1 MNINSS
7 KFNLSFQKKLMAKAN
22 VIKNNEPCPVSI
34 YKLDRKQDKDYIKNL
49 RENDSDWSY
58 AYYLTDME
66 EQFEQAKYARLIN
79 GENLKF
85 YTLEDENQ
93 KCLGLVEVDNGGIGK
108 QNIVYFERF
117 PADYQKHRYKY
128 IGETLLS
135 FLAKQQKAAK
145 APRKIVV
152 DNAMIEAQEF
162 YLKSHF
168 KYMYDGCTYNQM
180 YLPTVDCDESAGYN
194 GSSADKMFLPKYN
207 DDLLLESNKYHTKS
221 EIELVG

>member
-93 KCLGLVEVDNGGIGK
+93 KCLGLVEVDNGSIGK

-117 PADYQKHRYKY
+117 PANKEKKEFKY
-128 IGETLLS
+128 IGETLLA
-135 FLAKQQKAAK
+135 FLTKQQKTANI
-145 APRKIVV
+145 PRKIIIK
-152 DNAMIEAQEF
+152 DAMDDAQPF
-162 YLKSHF
+162 YTKSNF
-168 KYMYDGCTYNQM
+168 LFRYELNPLFVPLPVFDSDDENGFARRLNQM
-180 YLPTVDCDESAGYN
+180 I
-194 GSSADKMFLPKYN
+194 LPKN
-207 DDLLLESNKYHTKS
+207 KMDLLLENNKNHTKS